1 MLIGLRTTG
10 NSLPQSVFILLVW
23 MKSHPLGFV
32 EILLASENRASS
44 PGMRWPS
51 LCKPILIAHAWLRG
65 EHPLRVVQFPGAAR
79 TQGGSKFLEPFG
91 LVCLGGE
98 PNGTKLKVMA
108 DPLRPA
114 TLGICRSGQRF
125 QNHRLR
131 CAVP

>member
-1 MLIGLRTTG
+1 MLIGLRTTA

-51 LCKPILIAHAWLRG
+51 LCKPRLIAHAWLRG

-79 TQGGSKFLEPFG
+79 TQGGGKFLEPFG
-91 LVCLGGE
+91 LVCLRGE
-98 PNGTKLKVMA
+98 PGSPFFFRLKAPRNAIGGFGTFA
-108 DPLRPA
+108 
-114 TLGICRSGQRF
+114 RF
-125 QNHRLR
+125 DKFLEWL
-131 CAVP
+131 A